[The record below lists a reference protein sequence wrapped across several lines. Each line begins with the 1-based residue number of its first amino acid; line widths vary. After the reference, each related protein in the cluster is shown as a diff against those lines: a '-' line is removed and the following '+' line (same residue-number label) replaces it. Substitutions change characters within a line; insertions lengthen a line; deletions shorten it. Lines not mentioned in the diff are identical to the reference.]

1 MKRLLKNKGILAL
14 CAGLVLLGF
23 TSRPADAAPIL
34 GAQVFWDGGTI
45 AMRTRLASSAYVSEV
60 GIYDSTFTRK
70 RFLAGTSQGIDRDVQ
85 PSAVAPGPGP
95 HDWRRAHFRHPGPR
109 HAASFSLDRAAETR
123 TASDT
128 ARLTWRGGIIMVSF
142 EDIFGGG
149 DRDYNDVIFEFATDI
164 GTTPRVVIPPV
175 PEPATLALL
184 ALGLGGL
191 RLARRR
197 RT

>member
-1 MKRLLKNKGILAL
+1 
-14 CAGLVLLGF
+14 
-23 TSRPADAAPIL
+23 
-34 GAQVFWDGGTI
+34 
-45 AMRTRLASSAYVSEV
+45 VSEV

-70 RFLAGTSQGIDRDVQ
+70 RFLARDEPGNEIATFE
-85 PSAVAPGPGP
+85 PSAVALGLGLTIGDELIFGIKVLDTGDEFFLGPGSRNR
-95 HDWRRAHFRHPGPR
+95 DGVRHGAIDLAP
-109 HAASFSLDRAAETR
+109 
-123 TASDT
+123 
-128 ARLTWRGGIIMVSF
+128 GGIIVVSF
-142 EDIFGGG
+142 EDIVGGG

-164 GTTPRVVIPPV
+164 GATPRVVIPTV